1 MTAREYRIV
10 WSSRRSW
17 VARRAW
23 EIWTGWFLWKTRHTW
38 SKGVCSYVCVFASLS
53 IVSNSINQTINQ
65 SSSALSRVSQVGVYL
80 VLKVLRALLERQV
93 FMEIKATLVQLV
105 FLDKRDTQD
114 HLELREFKVTL
125 APLVSMV
132 ALDPLDPLEQENL
145 GPLDQ

>member
-1 MTAREYRIV
+1 MTEDYRETLECQDSPDRKVTQVSPALDSQDYPGLKDTL
-10 WSSRRSW
+10 
-17 VARRAW
+17 
-23 EIWTGWFLWKTRHTW
+23 ELQELLG
-38 SKGVCSYVCVFASLS
+38 CQESLGDLDRM
-53 IVSNSINQTINQ
+53 VSLENQAHLVQ
-65 SSSALSRVSQVGVYL
+65 RVSQVGVYL